1 MTAKQNPKTPRPSA
15 WLELYT
21 VQKSRAPRP
30 APAAGRGRPPRIGA
44 LKQLHSYISEADE
57 ELLVGWR
64 DRFARLTGK
73 TITLGETVGLLARIC
88 NNRIEMLGL
97 KGDPDSIEALVGL
110 LVGEGEQKVSPK
122 KKSQA

>member
-1 MTAKQNPKTPRPSA
+1 MTAKQNPKTPHTSA

-21 VQKSRAPRP
+21 AQKSRAPRP
-30 APAAGRGRPPRIGA
+30 APAAGRGRPPRIGT

-57 ELLVGWR
+57 ELLAGWR

-73 TITLGETVGLLARIC
+73 TITLGEAAGLLARIC
-88 NNRIEMLGL
+88 NNRVEMLGL
-97 KGDPDSIEALVGL
+97 KGDPDSIEALVSL

-122 KKSQA
+122 KSQK